1 MVTANTALGLHI
13 LIRNLIILMF
23 VFKIKGLLIK
33 KVCTLVATLV
43 LTGMDVLIQI
53 DKVLKLVDMINVHIE
68 QVGLQKKV
76 ALMSHI

>member
-23 VFKIKGLLIK
+23 VFKIKGFLIK